1 MGSIIH
7 HGDAVEWARDYSG
20 PLFHALLCDAPY
32 EMGFMGKEWDGS
44 GVAFDLETWRA
55 FARVLYPG
63 AFLFVFA
70 GTINDDLISV
80 AMRQAGLRKFHKM
93 MGWADGSGFPKASRI
108 DTQIDNR
115 KGFEPGFER
124 KVSRYLR

>member
-1 MGSIIH
+1 MRAEIH
-7 HGDAVEWARDYSG
+7 HANAVEWAREYSG
-20 PLFHALLCDAPY
+20 PLFHALFCDAPY

-44 GVAFDLETWRA
+44 GVAFAPDTWEA

-63 AFLFVFA
+63 AFLFVAA

-93 MGWADGSGFPKASRI
+93 MGFCYGSGFPKASRVKI
-108 DTQIDNR
+108 PSGVFCECD
-115 KGFEPGFER
+115 
-124 KVSRYLR
+124 SRDCNNV